1 MHELL
6 FELMSSGDELL
17 EFLGGSLN
25 QIETDTGTTVS
36 ESMGELYKNIAVYVE
51 NNKIDKQHRGREA
64 ALNAELAALKLRDYF
79 KNKDQINAEHLL
91 TYELIPLHI
100 FLANELNFWY
110 AIYPD
115 TEKMH
120 EYAKMQL
127 EDLREYVPHH
137 EEALAMEY
145 RYDVSI
151 AVLCYNKAYLTKTAL
166 NSLLK
171 YTDFDKYSVEIIV
184 INNGSD
190 DNGETS
196 AYINSLDDPRI
207 KTVELKYPLGY
218 NGYSLG
224 PLAACGRYFV
234 EFHTDVIATSNWLNN
249 LMECICSDSRIG
261 AVATVSNDSA
271 NNQEIAVD
279 YADPMENDADMQ
291 IFALKHNITDPS
303 KWEERARMLP
313 TSSYITPT
321 ALYRRLLRDPWLYY
335 GQFTDDDMALFLRR
349 CGFRQVVA
357 TDTFLHHSGSQTS
370 SFDIE
375 KNDSVRKMRE
385 RFFTKWGVDAWV
397 SSRFNPGV
405 NHFIRE
411 LTEIGN
417 SESFL
422 FIDPYFGST
431 ALFTFNYYRA
441 NNKTIGETAAIINDM
456 RYIEDAVYYDKTIVG
471 DVTESLLKLGSKFDY
486 IFFNPDIEDYID
498 ENFPKLLKTLH
509 KVCKPKAKVVFTLSN
524 PGYYLGIKDLLNGD
538 ITGDNSKKP
547 YQPWLGI
554 RFIDPEYVFKA
565 AREQGFLCKVS
576 GIDCPKIEKYTQIIK
591 QLQPLVQ
598 DKSKAKALDYIFF
611 LFELSPIDLL

>member
-1 MHELL
+1 MW
-6 FELMSSGDELL
+6 F
-17 EFLGGSLN
+17 
-25 QIETDTGTTVS
+25 
-36 ESMGELYKNIAVYVE
+36 
-51 NNKIDKQHRGREA
+51 
-64 ALNAELAALKLRDYF
+64 
-79 KNKDQINAEHLL
+79 
-91 TYELIPLHI
+91 
-100 FLANELNFWY
+100 
-110 AIYPD
+110 
-115 TEKMH
+115 
-120 EYAKMQL
+120 
-127 EDLREYVPHH
+127 
-137 EEALAMEY
+137 
-145 RYDVSI
+145 
-151 AVLCYNKAYLTKTAL
+151 
-166 NSLLK
+166 
-171 YTDFDKYSVEIIV
+171 
-184 INNGSD
+184 
-190 DNGETS
+190 
-196 AYINSLDDPRI
+196 
-207 KTVELKYPLGY
+207 
-218 NGYSLG
+218 
-224 PLAACGRYFV
+224 
-234 EFHTDVIATSNWLNN
+234 
-249 LMECICSDSRIG
+249 
-261 AVATVSNDSA
+261 
-271 NNQEIAVD
+271 
-279 YADPMENDADMQ
+279 
-291 IFALKHNITDPS
+291 
-303 KWEERARMLP
+303 
-313 TSSYITPT
+313 
-321 ALYRRLLRDPWLYY
+321 
-335 GQFTDDDMALFLRR
+335 
-349 CGFRQVVA
+349 
-357 TDTFLHHSGSQTS
+357 
-370 SFDIE
+370 
-375 KNDSVRKMRE
+375 